1 MQWESTVFTYGSARQ
16 PPELKHY
23 GIKGQRWGQRRF
35 QEENGTYTAAGR
47 ERYRKSS
54 GTSGKTGGLKKSKTR
69 GADANKEEAR
79 RKQNGKDREEWKA
92 KDVNDLSDEELKRRN
107 NRLQA
112 EQNYKNNMT
121 PQVKKDAK
129 QFVKNNVQEAV
140 KNILI
145 GTAVTALAAVMA
157 KNYKKAGPVIAKA
170 SKVAVSKVRS
180 AVRTNSRKA
189 INSAANR
196 YSSSRNRSSR
206 EYDYRLGNRNGIRK
220 STNWPTFPTKDKKKK
235 G

>member
-1 MQWESTVFTYGSARQ
+1 MQWESTVFTYGGARQ
-16 PPELKHY
+16 PPELAHY
-23 GIKGQRWGQRRF
+23 GIKGQKWGQRRF

-54 GTSGKTGGLKKSKTR
+54 GSSGKTGGIKKSKTR
-69 GADANKEEAR
+69 GADE
-79 RKQNGKDREEWKA
+79 KDRRQWKA
-92 KDVNDLSDEELKRRN
+92 KDASDLSDEELRKRN

-121 PQVKKDAK
+121 PQWKKDAK
-129 QFVKNNVQEAV
+129 QFNKNAVQEAV
-140 KNILI
+140 KNIFI

-170 SKVAVSKVRS
+170 SKVA
-180 AVRTNSRKA
+180 
-189 INSAANR
+189 INSIKSSIKNRKTVVDKAADR
-196 YSSSRNRSSR
+196 YSHNARNRKENQREYSYKPYSRN
-206 EYDYRLGNRNGIRK
+206 GFGVQQ
-220 STNWPTFPTKDKKKK
+220 NWPSVNTNGNKSGKKKNDRLR